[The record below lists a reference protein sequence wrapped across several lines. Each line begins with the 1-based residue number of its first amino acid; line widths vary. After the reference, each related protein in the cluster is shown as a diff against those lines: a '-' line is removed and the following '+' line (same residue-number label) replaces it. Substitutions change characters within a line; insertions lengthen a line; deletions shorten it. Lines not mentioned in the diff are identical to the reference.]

1 VGQLIQAMAEF
12 SASTGMSWTQLIEN
26 KPDQVQQILAQYWQP
41 Q

>member
-1 VGQLIQAMAEF
+1 MN
-12 SASTGMSWTQLIEN
+12 WTQLIEN